1 MDRVT
6 TPAMAPGAP
15 AIASSRG
22 RREVGFGIALLA
34 FGLLIGVAA
43 GPASSA
49 LGSLSADKMF
59 WTGSRLTA
67 FLAYLAFAGSV
78 CYGLG
83 MASGFID
90 AIAGRPVSFTLHQD
104 LALAGLAFTA
114 AHVFLL
120 LGDKYI
126 GFDLQTLLVPG
137 TSPYRTVPVAV
148 GQVAAWAALATVLSF
163 YARRL
168 MNPKVWRSLHTLSV
182 IVFLLATIHGLY
194 AGSDSKLDLIWW
206 VYVGVAL
213 VVLFLFTYRVANRGH
228 RTDRA
233 ARAGV

>member
-6 TPAMAPGAP
+6 TPALAPPVAKVP
-15 AIASSRG
+15 ARG

-43 GPASSA
+43 VPAA
-49 LGSLSADKMF
+49 TAFGAIGGDKLF
-59 WTGSRLTA
+59 WTASRLTG

-83 MASGFID
+83 MASGIID
-90 AIAGRPVSFTLHQD
+90 ALAGRPVSFALHQD
-104 LALAGLAFTA
+104 LALAGLAFTG

-120 LGDKYI
+120 LGDSYI
-126 GFDLQTLLVPG
+126 GFNLQTLLVPG
-137 TSPYRTVPVAV
+137 LAPYRTVPVAV

-168 MNPKVWRSLHTLSV
+168 MKPTIWRSIHTFSA
-182 IVFLLATIHGLY
+182 IVLVLVTIHGLY
-194 AGSDSKLDLIWW
+194 SGTDSRLDVIWW
-206 VYVGVAL
+206 VYVGVGL
-213 VVLFLFTYRVANRGH
+213 VVLFLTVYRFANRGH
-228 RTDRA
+228 RM
-233 ARAGV
+233 ARPPRPGV